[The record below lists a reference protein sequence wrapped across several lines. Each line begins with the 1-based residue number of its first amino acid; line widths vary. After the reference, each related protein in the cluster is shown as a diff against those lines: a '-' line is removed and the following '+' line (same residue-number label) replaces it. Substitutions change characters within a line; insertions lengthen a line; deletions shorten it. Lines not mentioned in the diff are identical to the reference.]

1 MSDFK
6 AQAAA
11 QKTRFLSTWPTIKS
25 ELVAHLE
32 QNGMPNDI
40 CAWFDKASPSLEYN
54 TPGGKLNRG
63 ISVIDT
69 AEILLGRPLSEQPDS
84 NLGTS
89 EFYRAAILGW
99 GVELLQAYF
108 LVSDDMMD
116 ASITRRGQPCW
127 YRVPAVGNIA
137 INDSFMIESSI
148 YYLIKKHLRA
158 DPAYV
163 DYVELFLETTFQ
175 TEIGQLVDLLTAP
188 EDDVNLDRFSLKK
201 HQLIVTY
208 KTAFYSFYLPVA
220 LAMHFVGIK
229 DEKLFKQAK
238 DILIPLGEYF
248 QIQDDYLDCFGTHE
262 QIGKI
267 GTDILDNKCSW
278 CVNVALSVATPEQRK
293 LLDENYGRKD
303 PAAEAQVKTLFNQLE
318 LPRRYDEYEQ
328 AVYVKLNELIDAI
341 PETSGGLKRDVFRS
355 FLSKI
360 YKRSK

>member
-6 AQAAA
+6 SKASA
-11 QKTRFLSTWPTIKS
+11 QKARFLAVWPSIKS
-25 ELVAHLE
+25 ELVAYLE
-32 QNGMPNDI
+32 SNGMPQDI
-40 CAWFDKASPSLEYN
+40 CAWFEKSLEYN

-69 AEILLGRPLSEQPDS
+69 VEILLGRPLNEEVDAKGSSEY
-84 NLGTS
+84 
-89 EFYRAAILGW
+89 YRAAILGW

-116 ASITRRGQPCW
+116 GSITRRGQPCW
-127 YRVPAVGNIA
+127 YRNPSVGNIA

-148 YYLIKKHLRA
+148 YYMIKKYLRS

-175 TEIGQLVDLLTAP
+175 TEVGQLVDLLTAP
-188 EDDVNLDRFSLKK
+188 EDDINLDRFSLKK
-201 HQLIVTY
+201 HQLIVTW
-208 KTAFYSFYLPVA
+208 KTAYYSFYLPVA
-220 LAMHFVGIK
+220 LAMYFVGIK
-229 DEKLFKQAK
+229 DEKLFEQAK
-238 DILIPLGEYF
+238 QILIPLGEYF

-278 CVNVALSVATPEQRK
+278 CVNVALSVVTPEQRK
-293 LLDENYGRKD
+293 ILDDNYGRKD
-303 PAAEAQVKTLFNQLE
+303 AAAEARVKELYAQLE
-318 LPRRYDEYEQ
+318 LPRRYQEYEQ
-328 AVYVKLNELIDAI
+328 AVYEKLNTLIDAI
-341 PETSGGLKRDVFRS
+341 PEVEGGLKRDVFRS

>member
-6 AQAAA
+6 ANAAA
-11 QKTRFLSTWPTIKS
+11 QKTRFLSVWPTIKS

-32 QNGMPNDI
+32 QNGMPDDAR
-40 CAWFDKASPSLEYN
+40 AWFDRSLDYN
-54 TPGGKLNRG
+54 APGGKLNRG

-69 AEILLGRPLSEQPDS
+69 AEIMLARPLSDEKDS
-84 NLGTS
+84 RGTS

-127 YRVPAVGNIA
+127 YRLPAVGNIA

-148 YYLIKKHLRA
+148 YFLIRKHLRP

-175 TEIGQLVDLLTAP
+175 TELGQLVDLLTAP

-238 DILIPLGEYF
+238 DILIPLGVYF
-248 QIQDDYLDCFGTHE
+248 QVQDDYLDCFGTHE

-293 LLDENYGRKD
+293 LLDDNYGRKD
-303 PAAEAQVKTLFNQLE
+303 SATEAKVKELYHELE
-318 LPRRYDEYEQ
+318 LPRRYNEYEQ
-328 AVYVKLNELIDAI
+328 ATYVKLNELIDAV
-341 PETSGGLKRDVFRS
+341 PEETGLKRDVFRS